1 METPDFYAGSPVD
14 AEDLRFRTQFIQQLW
29 EEVDRSHV
37 LLTAP
42 RRTGKTS
49 VMDHLHQN
57 PATDFL
63 VVSVNVQDLTHPA
76 DLFQLLLD
84 AFHDEHPDFLRD
96 TLAKGWSLLGNALS
110 KVKDV
115 GASGFKVTLKES
127 DPDWKDSWRKHGD
140 AFLKQLR
147 NNSQRVLLVI
157 DELPDMLLNMNRS
170 QPELLREFLGWWR
183 TARIKPN
190 PKRDV
195 VRWLVG
201 GSVNLSGTL
210 DQLGMV
216 DLINDFND
224 IGLPELTSDQVVEF
238 VNEMLGKRDVTF
250 GESVPT
256 TVAELLGRPIPLF
269 LQMITQELYRLWKRR
284 PDRPALTPG
293 DVEQVFADFIKS
305 SAAKDKLQHFYSRI
319 QRYYSSPNDEAA
331 YELLRQLSLCE
342 NGLARKTLQGELDRV
357 IAERGGEYAVHEQ
370 RRIFNQ
376 LLRDLENDFYVIE
389 TADDVYDF
397 ASGVMKAWWRKY
409 YA

>member
-14 AEDLRFRTQFIQQLW
+14 AEDLRFRAEFIEQLW

-49 VMDHLHQN
+49 VMDHLHQYPEN
-57 PATDFL
+57 GFL

-96 TLAKGWSLLGNALS
+96 VLAKGWSLLGNALS
-110 KVKDV
+110 NVKEV

-127 DPDWKDSWRKHGD
+127 DPEWKDSWRKHGD

-147 NNSQRVLLVI
+147 SNSQRVLLVV

-170 QPELLREFLGWWR
+170 ESELLREFLGWWR

-190 PKRDV
+190 PKRDT

-224 IGLPELTSDQVVEF
+224 IGLPELTTEQVVAF
-238 VNEMLGKRDVTF
+238 VDEMFNGRKVTF
-250 GESVPT
+250 DESVPT

-269 LQMITQELYRLWKRR
+269 LQMITQDLYRLWKRR
-284 PDRPALTPG
+284 SDQSALTRE
-293 DVEQVFADFIKS
+293 DVERVFADFIKS
-305 SAAKDKLQHFYSRI
+305 SAAKDKLQHFYSRV
-319 QRYYSSPNDEAA
+319 QRYYQSPAEEAA

-342 NGLARKTLQGELDRV
+342 DGLARKTLQGEFDRV
-357 IAERGGEYAVHEQ
+357 IAERGIQYAAHKQ
-370 RRIFNQ
+370 RRVFNQ
-376 LLRDLENDFYVIE
+376 LLRDLENDFYVVE
-389 TADDVYDF
+389 LTDDIYDF

>member
-14 AEDLRFRTQFIQQLW
+14 AEDLRFRVEFIKQLW
-29 EEVDRSHV
+29 EEIDRSHV

-49 VMDHLHQN
+49 VMDHLHQY
-57 PATDFL
+57 PEADFL

-96 TLAKGWSLLGNALS
+96 VLAKGWSLLSNALS

-127 DPDWKDSWRKHGD
+127 DPNWKDSWRKHGD

-157 DELPDMLLNMNRS
+157 DELPDMLLNINRS
-170 QPELLREFLGWWR
+170 EQKLLREFLGWWR

-190 PKRDV
+190 PKKDV

-238 VNEMLGKRDVTF
+238 VEEMLGKRDVTF
-250 GESVPT
+250 DKSVPT

-284 PDRPALTPG
+284 PDRPALTRE

-319 QRYYSSPNDEAA
+319 QRYYPSPNDEAA

-342 NGLARKTLQGELDRV
+342 DGLARKALQGEFGRV
-357 IAERGGEYAVHEQ
+357 IAERGGEYAAHEQ

-376 LLRDLENDFYVIE
+376 MLRDLENDFYVIE
-389 TADDVYDF
+389 LADDVYDF